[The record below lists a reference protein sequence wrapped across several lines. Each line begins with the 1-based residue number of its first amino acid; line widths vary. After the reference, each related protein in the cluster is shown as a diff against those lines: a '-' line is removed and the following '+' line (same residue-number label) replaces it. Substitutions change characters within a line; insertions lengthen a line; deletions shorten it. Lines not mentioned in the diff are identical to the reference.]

1 MSSTSPEASSTSAGR
16 PSSSTSR
23 DPAGSNQTLGSNSQT
38 SDAWLEEKRNN
49 LVARLH
55 ALAKHDPRFADWAD
69 RLASVPLQLAIE
81 AARRENPDVVRYAAQ
96 GKMRERDEAAL
107 RGVERAA
114 LEMGIDLDDELR
126 AEAKVLARYTSLFC
140 SV

>member
-1 MSSTSPEASSTSAGR
+1 M
-16 PSSSTSR
+16 
-23 DPAGSNQTLGSNSQT
+23 
-38 SDAWLEEKRNN
+38 
-49 LVARLH
+49 ARLH
-55 ALAKHDPRFADWAD
+55 ALATHDPRFADWAD

-81 AARRENPDVVRYAAQ
+81 GFRRENPDVVRFAAE

-114 LEMGIDLDDELR
+114 LAVGIDLDGDELL
-126 AEAKVLARYTSLFC
+126 AEAKILARYSSLFC

>member
-1 MSSTSPEASSTSAGR
+1 M
-16 PSSSTSR
+16 
-23 DPAGSNQTLGSNSQT
+23 
-38 SDAWLEEKRNN
+38 
-49 LVARLH
+49 ARLH

-96 GKMRERDEAAL
+96 GKMRERDEAAI

-114 LEMGIDLDDELR
+114 MEMGIDLDDEELR